1 MADKVKALIID
12 PFLQNIYEKM
22 FTKGNITQ
30 IQEAVGGYFSAAG
43 TFDNFDVLYVNDEGL
58 YVDNQKAFSLKE
70 LTPQPLAGVGVV
82 MGGDR
87 ETGETEDVRISEV
100 DLALKVEWL
109 GSVRFN
115 QLTGEILTNQ

>member
-22 FTKGNITQ
+22 FTKGDITQ

-43 TFDNFDVLYVNDEGL
+43 TFDNFDVLYVNDEGFFKL
-58 YVDNQKAFSLKE
+58 SE
-70 LTPQPLAGVGVV
+70 LSSQPLAGVGVV

-87 ETGETEDVRISEV
+87 DTGEAEDVKISEV
-100 DLALKVEWL
+100 DLALKVEW
-109 GSVRFN
+109 
-115 QLTGEILTNQ
+115 E

>member
-30 IQEAVGGYFSAAG
+30 IQEAVGGNYFTSAG
-43 TFDNFDVLYVNDEGL
+43 TFDNFDVLYVDDEGL
-58 YVDNQKAFSLKE
+58 FKDDQKFFTLSE
-70 LTPQPLAGVGVV
+70 LSSQPLAGIGVV

-87 ETGETEDVRISEV
+87 ETGETEDVKISEV
-100 DLALKVEWL
+100 DLALKVEW
-109 GSVRFN
+109 
-115 QLTGEILTNQ
+115 Q